1 MKLNFAK
8 RNFPGQSRREFL
20 LKTGRVVS
28 TVGAAAALAPFGSV
42 NAFAQSA
49 DYKAMVC
56 VFQFGGNDANNM
68 FVPMGAKYSTYA
80 SIRGSVAIPQAS
92 LLPVPTVAGDP
103 FGLHPSLAP
112 IHAHYAA
119 KRLAVVSN
127 VGMLVRPTTKAEYK
141 SNSVPVPM
149 NLFSHSDQQMQWQNA
164 SPIAP
169 SGTGWGGRI
178 ADRLQGLNSP
188 SNFPPSVAIS
198 GNSLQLI
205 GVETKPTT
213 VADGFGISGNDGS
226 AAANARQASL
236 QEMLQF
242 DSGVVLFQ
250 AASTTLKDGIDVV
263 KQIQDAAS
271 GAPPLATVFPGSGL
285 GQQLAQVAR
294 IVQIRAALG
303 MKRQIFF
310 VSQGGY
316 DTHDGQLPNHANL
329 LADLAASMQAFYNAT
344 VEMSVTDQVATFTE
358 SEFNRTFQPNGNAG
372 TDHAWGGHCLVLG
385 GPVKGGDM
393 FGTFPELALL
403 GPDDSGSR
411 GNWIPTTSLDQ
422 YGATLAQWFGVHP
435 IDLPLVFPNLVNFPV
450 KTLPFML

>member
-1 MKLNFAK
+1 MSRKFAK
-8 RNFPGQSRREFL
+8 RNFSGQSRREFL

-28 TVGAAAALAPFGSV
+28 TVGAAAALAPFGAV
-42 NAFAQSA
+42 NAFAQAS

-56 VFQFGGNDANNM
+56 IFQFGGNDANNM
-68 FVPMGAKYSTYA
+68 VVPMGARYA
-80 SIRGSVAIPQAS
+80 EYAAGRPSIAIPQAS
-92 LLPVPTVAGDP
+92 LLSTPTAGGEA

-119 KRLAVVSN
+119 KRLAIVAN

-141 SNSVPVPM
+141 ANSVPVPM

-164 SPIAP
+164 SPNAP
-169 SGTGWGGRI
+169 SSTGWGGRV
-178 ADRLQGLNSP
+178 ADRLQGLNAP
-188 SNFPPSVAIS
+188 SSFPPSVAIN
-198 GNSLQLI
+198 GNALQLI
-205 GVETKPTT
+205 GLETKPTT

-250 AASTTLKDGIDVV
+250 AANTVLNDGIAVV
-263 KQIQDAAS
+263 KLIQDAAS
-271 GAPPLATVFPGSGL
+271 SAGPLTTAFPGSSL
-285 GQQLAQVAR
+285 GQQLAQVAK

-310 VSQGGY
+310 VTQGGY
-316 DTHDGQLPNHANL
+316 DTHDGQLPTHANL

-344 VEMSVTDQVATFTE
+344 VEMGVTDQVVTFTE
-358 SEFNRTFQPNGNAG
+358 SEFNRTFNPNGNVG
-372 TDHAWGGHCLVLG
+372 TDHAWGGHCLALG

-393 FGTFPELALL
+393 YGQFPTLALT
-403 GPDDSGSR
+403 GPDDSGTR

-422 YGATLAQWFGVHP
+422 YGATFAQWFGVHP
-435 IDLPLVFPNLVNFPV
+435 IDLPLVFPNIVNFPV
-450 KTLPFML
+450 KTLPFMV